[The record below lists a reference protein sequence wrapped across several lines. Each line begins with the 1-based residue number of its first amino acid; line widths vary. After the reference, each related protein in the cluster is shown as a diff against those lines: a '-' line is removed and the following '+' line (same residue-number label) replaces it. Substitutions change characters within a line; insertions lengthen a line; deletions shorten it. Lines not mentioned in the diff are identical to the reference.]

1 MSILKKLAPSL
12 ATIEGLTEEVASQ
25 ADKLRTFASTRRELA
40 VTMKADAYRQLDRAG
55 ALEHEA
61 DVAEKI
67 AASIS
72 ETLGL
77 ELVETTVMA

>member
-25 ADKLRTFASTRRELA
+25 ADKLRTFAATRRELA
-40 VTMKADAYRQLDRAG
+40 VTLKADAYRQLDRAG

-61 DVAEKI
+61 TVAEKI
-67 AASIS
+67 AERIS
-72 ETLGL
+72 ESLGS
-77 ELVETTVMA
+77 EEIETTVMA